1 MSTLRVL
8 TRHRTTSVLLS
19 ALRRRLFLIAALVA
33 LSTVSVVL
41 VPHRSSVTYRA
52 VATIEL
58 RRTGSGPNIQLVMEH
73 RLKSVIQRSRGKFS
87 PDVRVT
93 AQPGKQR
100 VAVTADAGTDRMAME
115 SANNNAADLLS
126 QDIGIDREAI
136 LEQRKRLRARLNRN
150 PPSGTRARLEAEI
163 GRLAKRQVSDA
174 DFASAKTVS
183 RVGKS
188 NRATELLLAASI
200 GLLIALATIIV
211 LERLSS
217 RPEDVAAAR

>member
-1 MSTLRVL
+1 
-8 TRHRTTSVLLS
+8 
-19 ALRRRLFLIAALVA
+19 
-33 LSTVSVVL
+33 
-41 VPHRSSVTYRA
+41 
-52 VATIEL
+52 
-58 RRTGSGPNIQLVMEH
+58 
-73 RLKSVIQRSRGKFS
+73 LKSVIQRSRGKFS

-174 DFASAKTVS
+174 DFASARTAS
-183 RVGKS
+183 TVGKS
-188 NRATELLLAASI
+188 NRVTELLLAASI

-217 RPEDVAAAR
+217 RPADVAAPG